1 MIDRRDFLN
10 KFKSLSALG
19 MGSALGLS
27 TFQSFSSTTSL
38 TGYKAL
44 VVVHLS
50 GGCDGNDILV
60 PMDTKFNDY
69 SKARPGLGLSKDMLT
84 PLSGSY
90 YSYSMGLNSALAPLK
105 TIFDSG
111 SLAFLIN
118 VGALIKPT
126 TASDVLSKTATLP
139 PFLFSHPEQ
148 TQVLQGW
155 GGLSDPSGWGGRGME
170 ALDPASLLR
179 SPLIKMGGGNT
190 TLVKG
195 QHSRYVVANNY
206 ATDTLGLA
214 TITNPNDPWNQI
226 LNSLSRLSSVNNL
239 EAEYLRTFKNM
250 LTDSKELALADKAMP
265 EPSGNFDNTEL
276 SSKLRMVA
284 KLLPYY
290 QSVGASRQIISVEY
304 GGFDTHTSQRYS
316 NSTLG
321 NQNLDYRLSNVASA
335 LTSFNTAI
343 NKAGLANN
351 VVVLVQ
357 SEFGRSLDP
366 AAGLGSD
373 HAWGNH
379 WMLMGKSVN
388 GGRMYGNAFP
398 SLLLGGPDDGSD
410 TKRGFWVPQ
419 ISSDQI
425 GSDLLTWL
433 GLDSSQLT
441 TVFPNLVNFNQ
452 KTIGFLS

>member
-84 PLSGSY
+84 SLSGSY

-148 TQVLQGW
+148 TQILQGW

-304 GGFDTHTSQRYS
+304 GGFDTH
-316 NSTLG
+316 
-321 NQNLDYRLSNVASA
+321 
-335 LTSFNTAI
+335 I